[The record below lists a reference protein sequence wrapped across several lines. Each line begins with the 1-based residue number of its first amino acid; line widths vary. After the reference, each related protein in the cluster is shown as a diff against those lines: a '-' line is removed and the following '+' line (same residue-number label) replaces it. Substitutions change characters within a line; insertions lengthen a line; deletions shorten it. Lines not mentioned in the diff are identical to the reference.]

1 MLDEKSPLIDCF
13 ALPRSSYIS
22 SCPIPLQAKFRMF
35 FLASRLN
42 IFGSVILIVLFLVRT
57 IHILYCTHVLFQFF
71 QHLNQCIQLNINQR
85 AIYKRFPAAAAIFS
99 FFIPLWQAP
108 LNTHLS
114 VGFAQTAINSSAIL
128 PMHTIDDGLTVCST
142 SRSIRCLRYLYK
154 SIHQNV
160 MKSYKYRI
168 D

>member
-13 ALPRSSYIS
+13 ALPRCSYIS

-42 IFGSVILIVLFLVRT
+42 IFGSVILIVRT
-57 IHILYCTHVLFQFF
+57 IHILYCTRVLFQVF
-71 QHLNQCIQLNINQR
+71 QHLNQRMQPNINQR
-85 AIYKRFPAAAAIFS
+85 AIYKHLPAAAAIFS
-99 FFIPLWQAP
+99 FFTPLWQAP

-114 VGFAQTAINSSAIL
+114 VGFSQTAINSNAIL